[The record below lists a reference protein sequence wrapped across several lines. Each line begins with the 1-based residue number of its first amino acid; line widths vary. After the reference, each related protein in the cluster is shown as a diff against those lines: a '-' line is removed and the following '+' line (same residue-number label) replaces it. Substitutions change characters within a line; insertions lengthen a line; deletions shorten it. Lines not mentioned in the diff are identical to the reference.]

1 MKTVLTLMFTAL
13 SCAAPLSAALAD
25 NAGPPVRAAIG
36 AGLLLADLPPIPDD
50 DGDERALWLGIPA
63 LALGAFLALR
73 ISRRSPASS
82 APSGDADR

>member
-1 MKTVLTLMFTAL
+1 MNTVPILMITAL
-13 SCAAPLSAALAD
+13 SCAAPLSDALA
-25 NAGPPVRAAIG
+25 NHARPPVRAAIG
-36 AGLLLADLPPIPDD
+36 VGLLLADLPPIPDD

-73 ISRRSPASS
+73 ISRRSTASS